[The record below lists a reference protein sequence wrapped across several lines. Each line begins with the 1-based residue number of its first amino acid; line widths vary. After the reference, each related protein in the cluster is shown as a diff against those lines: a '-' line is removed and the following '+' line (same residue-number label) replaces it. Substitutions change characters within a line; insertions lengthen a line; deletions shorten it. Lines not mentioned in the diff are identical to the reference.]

1 MRRGKRSS
9 AAVFHRPSSTIRPHQ
24 VWQAALTRMR
34 AIPACAGARFAISRA
49 TCEIQSVC
57 VWEPVGRET
66 GRLVRVWRTYRGVPA
81 ALCLRYVRYA
91 GGQYACPVRT
101 VRRTRDVRVSTGSHE
116 HEELVWEIHEGNDRL
131 IRLVR
136 CCRRSQARA
145 APLHVWPCGSE
156 ALVSVEDGP
165 TSPKR
170 SRRPAHVHSRW
181 DVNYVTR
188 KDPPARSPRHVR
200 YHPRG

>member
-1 MRRGKRSS
+1 MVPRYMIRT
-9 AAVFHRPSSTIRPHQ
+9 ARP
-24 VWQAALTRMR
+24 
-34 AIPACAGARFAISRA
+34 
-49 TCEIQSVC
+49 
-57 VWEPVGRET
+57 
-66 GRLVRVWRTYRGVPA
+66 RLVRVWRTYRGVPA

-165 TSPKR
+165 TSNVADRFAKFA
-170 SRRPAHVHSRW
+170 SG
-181 DVNYVTR
+181 VNDGTE
-188 KDPPARSPRHVR
+188 
-200 YHPRG
+200 G